1 MYDEPPLT
9 VREKVS
15 GILYIIIAKLAGLNT
30 EVTCHCF
37 CVHDG
42 DIMSKYCIIAFYSAM
57 AYVWLLFG
65 KIQTC
70 H

>member
-1 MYDEPPLT
+1 VVAGLMYDKPPMT

-30 EVTCHCF
+30 EVTCHWF

-42 DIMSKYCIIAFYSAM
+42 DI
-57 AYVWLLFG
+57 
-65 KIQTC
+65 
-70 H
+70 